1 MEIFENGNGYVG
13 FGEGKRKRR
22 KKKEMETRKMKE
34 MEWAGGW
41 IMQISRAVTAGT
53 RRVNGGK

>member
-22 KKKEMETRKMKE
+22 KKKRGDEKNER
-34 MEWAGGW
+34 
-41 IMQISRAVTAGT
+41 
-53 RRVNGGK
+53 NGVGRGLDYANLARSYSWNEAS